1 MMWIEGTVS
10 CSRKRNQMGLF
21 RRNVDLQYLPQM
33 EAALQEVA
41 NQLGVAGMRE
51 WHPRIRD
58 LMLAGDLKRLKKSL
72 SEDFTSDG
80 CKCNCTARVQAVLA
94 IGAIGSDQAISALE
108 TIADYY
114 RHSSELPIKD
124 NQHDAQATAQFALA
138 VVGRR

>member
-1 MMWIEGTVS
+1 
-10 CSRKRNQMGLF
+10 MGLF

-94 IGAIGSDQAISALE
+94 IGAIGSAQALSALE

-114 RHSSELPIKD
+114 RRSSELPIKD

-138 VVGRR
+138 VAGRR